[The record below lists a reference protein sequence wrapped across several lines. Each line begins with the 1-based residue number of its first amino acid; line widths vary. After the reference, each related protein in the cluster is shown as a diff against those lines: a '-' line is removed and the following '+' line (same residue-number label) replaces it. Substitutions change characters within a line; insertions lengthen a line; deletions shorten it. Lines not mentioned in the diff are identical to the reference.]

1 MQPSVSCI
9 HTQDVLAISSQVI
22 HGSVGNRA
30 TQTVLAR
37 FGHRV
42 WSLPTILLP
51 WHPGHGKG
59 HRTIIPAD
67 DFEAMI
73 DDLIASP
80 RLHQLKGIVTGYL
93 GTEGQAAAIAKL
105 IRHVKTI
112 TPEAIYL
119 CDPVMGDAGRL
130 YVPEPIAQSI
140 RTHLLPLAD
149 IITPN
154 RFELEWLSAMAC
166 DNLDASV
173 KAAHSLPPRK
183 TIQTSVPLDH
193 LEPHMTGLLM
203 VTKERALL
211 AKHKA
216 FDHAPNGLGDM
227 FGALILSG
235 ALHGLHGAAL
245 LAPAAAQLFAFAAHC
260 HAHQL
265 DMLPLNQQDLWEN
278 NAQDAIT
285 LVDVASSNGL

>member
-1 MQPSVSCI
+1 MPL
-9 HTQDVLAISSQVI
+9 HDPLPMNQDVLAISSQVI

-59 HRTIIPAD
+59 HRTIIEAE
-67 DFEAMI
+67 DFQAMI

-80 RLHQLKGIVTGYL
+80 RIHNLKGIVTGYL
-93 GTEGQAAAIAKL
+93 GAEGQAASIAKL
-105 IRHVKTI
+105 VRHLKALN
-112 TPEAIYL
+112 PELIYL
-119 CDPVMGDAGRL
+119 CDPVMGDAGQL

-154 RFELEWLSAMAC
+154 RFELEWLSGMTC
-166 DNLDASV
+166 DNLTASI

-183 TIQTSVPLDH
+183 TIQTSVPLDNI
-193 LEPHMTGLLM
+193 EQGMTGLLM
-203 VTKERALL
+203 ITRERALL
-211 AKHKA
+211 AKHQA
-216 FDHAPNGLGDM
+216 FATAPNGLGDM

-235 ALHGLHGAAL
+235 ALQGLHGEAL
-245 LAPAAAQLFAFAAHC
+245 LAPAAAQLFAFAAYC
-260 HAHQL
+260 HGHQL
-265 DMLPLNQQDLWEN
+265 DMLPLNQQDLWQQDLWESDAA
-278 NAQDAIT
+278 NAIALI
-285 LVDVASSNGL
+285 DVT